1 VLSLLQVETWLKDS
15 NQFVKTTR
23 AGARR
28 CTTEKEIRELIE
40 LVDNF
45 KSSGV
50 DIQENRLK
58 TLSEMSSI
66 LNNED
71 ANVRTG
77 YLKQSQD
84 KVNQRLEKLRADM
97 EMQIQRLQTSDL
109 NVSIRSQCSYIR
121 NAVFAK
127 ISV

>member
-1 VLSLLQVETWLKDS
+1 MLSLLQVETWLKDS

-71 ANVRTG
+71 AKVRTG

>member
-71 ANVRTG
+71 AKVRTG

>member
-71 ANVRTG
+71 AKVRAG

-109 NVSIRSQCSYIR
+109 NVSIRSQYSYIR